1 MRDQE
6 FKARDKKVQKMTR
19 DGLKEQNLT
28 QGTEQRVSQRLADVS
43 FERSRPEEQA
53 AGHRAQNRTQRKQ
66 QQQKQGP
73 KPQDFQPAEAEEADR
88 FAEATAPEV
97 WGPENAPAAMRDAG
111 DKPILQNRPPGDQ
124 PVQAGRGKK
133 RRPSAK
139 AARTAKEPG
148 TPDSVDSP
156 VPALD
161 KPERLQFNTEESPEP
176 AKGGKAIRRG
186 ARYQARFK
194 ASEQEASAESDT
206 VHSPVP
212 ALDRPGRLQFNT
224 DDSPEKP
231 KKSGKAIQRGTR
243 YQARF
248 KPSELE
254 KPVESDAPA
263 PEVPAGGRL
272 RFTRED
278 AAPEPDPENRAA
290 VKKKQAAKFAADA
303 AKPEDAPRL
312 RFERGELPPE
322 ERAEADT
329 QADAEHA
336 TGQASDKSRQQK
348 KYEKAQRR
356 VHEADR
362 KLEKAQSKL
371 PTRRRVHLEKQYD
384 SEAGKFKRRLRFEEE
399 LIPEGEK
406 PPLPKRA
413 VKAVVRGAKTAAV
426 MKVHQK
432 IRQVEHENV
441 GVEAGHKVEFAAERA
456 TGRFLRWNKRRR
468 QSKPYRMERKARLN
482 VSKANADMAYR
493 QLLKDNPQ
501 LQKKALAKWIQKQRI
516 KRKYAAAARE
526 AMKGAKHTQNVL
538 TATGQIIRAVAQ
550 AIIAHKTVIGI
561 VALVVLVV
569 VLFGSM
575 FSACTAMLSGVQS
588 AVISTC
594 YVADDQEIN
603 DSELKYTEL
612 ETELQQDI
620 DETEANFP
628 GFDEYR
634 YNIGEIGHNPYELM
648 GYLSAA
654 FDAFTYAQVEAE
666 LHRLFGLQ
674 YTLTR
679 EEIVEIRTYTDEDG
693 DEHEYEWYVLQTT
706 LTVRPLSDII
716 AGSLAPGDQTDRYGV
731 YMQTY
736 GNRQCYGNPFDFA
749 WLGYVTSPYG
759 YRVHPITGVKDLHR
773 GMDIGAANGT
783 PIKAI
788 QDGRVV
794 SAGDAGDYGLCVVIE
809 GEDGY
814 QSRYAHCSSL
824 SVSAGQEVKR
834 GDVIAA
840 VGSTGNSTGPHLHL
854 EVTHNGEYLNP
865 YYFVDNGGSGYT
877 PQGGA
882 AGGPEIPD
890 DPGSP
895 MGDGTWEAMLAEAE
909 RYLGYPY
916 VWGGSSPSTSF
927 DCSGYVSW
935 VINHSGVGDVGRL
948 GAQGLFNITT
958 PVSRENAQPGDLIF
972 FTGTYSCANPVSHV
986 GIYVGGGRMIH
997 CGDPISYA
1005 SIDTNYWKQHFY
1017 SFGRLSG
1024 MGG

>member
-6 FKARDKKVQKMTR
+6 FRARDKKVQKMTR
-19 DGLKEQNLT
+19 DGLTEKNLT

-43 FERSRPEEQA
+43 FDRAKPEEQA
-53 AGHRAQNRTQRKQ
+53 AGHRAQSRTQRK

-73 KPQDFQPAEAEEADR
+73 KPQDFQPAEAGEADR

-97 WGPENAPAAMRDAG
+97 WGPDNAPAAMRDAD
-111 DKPILQNRPPGDQ
+111 DKPVLKNRPPGDQ
-124 PVQAGRGKK
+124 SVQAGRGKK
-133 RRPSAK
+133 RRPPAK
-139 AARTAKEPG
+139 AARPAKEPD
-148 TPDSVDSP
+148 TPDSADSP
-156 VPALD
+156 VPAPD
-161 KPERLQFNTEESPEP
+161 KPERLQFHTEDSTEPPP
-176 AKGGKAIRRG
+176 AKDGG
-186 ARYQARFK
+186 
-194 ASEQEASAESDT
+194 T
-206 VHSPVP
+206 V
-212 ALDRPGRLQFNT
+212 
-224 DDSPEKP
+224 
-231 KKSGKAIQRGTR
+231 QRGTR

-248 KPSELE
+248 KPSKQEA
-254 KPVESDAPA
+254 PVEPDAPA

-272 RFTRED
+272 RFTREET
-278 AAPEPDPENRAA
+278 PEQAPENRAA
-290 VKKKQAAKFAADA
+290 
-303 AKPEDAPRL
+303 
-312 RFERGELPPE
+312 
-322 ERAEADT
+322 ADT
-329 QADAEHA
+329 PADAEHT

-356 VHEADR
+356 VNTTNR

-384 SEAGKFKRRLRFEEE
+384 SEAGKVKRRLRFDEE

-413 VKAVVRGAKTAAV
+413 VKGVVRGVKTAAV
-426 MKVHQK
+426 LKVHQK
-432 IRQVEHENV
+432 IREVEHENV
-441 GVEAGHKVEFAAERA
+441 GVEAGHKVEFATERA
-456 TGRFLRWNKRRR
+456 VGRFLRWNRRR
-468 QSKPYRMERKARLN
+468 LKSKPYRMERKARLN

-493 QLLKDNPQ
+493 QLLKDNPE
-501 LQKKALAKWIQKQRI
+501 LQKKALNKWIQKQKI

-526 AMKGAKHTQNVL
+526 TAKGAKHTQNVL

-550 AIIAHKTVIGI
+550 AIGAHKAVLGI
-561 VALVVLVV
+561 VALAVLVV

-575 FSACTAMLSGVQS
+575 FSSCTAMLSGVQS

-594 YVADDQEIN
+594 YVANDKEIN

-612 ETELQQDI
+612 ETDLQKNI
-620 DETEANFP
+620 DDTEADYP
-628 GFDEYR
+628 GYDEYR

-654 FDAFTYAQVEAE
+654 YDAFTYAQVEAE
-666 LHRLFGLQ
+666 LSRLFGEQ

-679 EEIVEIRTYTDEDG
+679 EEIVEVRYRTETHTDEDG
-693 DEHEYEWYVLQTT
+693 NDYEVEVPYNWYVLQTT
-706 LTVRPLSDII
+706 LTVRPLADII

-736 GNRQCYGNPFDFA
+736 GNRQSYGNPFDFA

-759 YRVHPITGVKDLHR
+759 YRIHPISGEKNLHR
-773 GMDIGAANGT
+773 GMDIGVASGT

-824 SVSAGQEVKR
+824 SVNAGQEVKR
-834 GDVIAA
+834 GDIIAA

-865 YYFVDNGGSGYT
+865 YYFVDNGGDGFT
-877 PQGGA
+877 PGGGA
-882 AGGPEIPD
+882 AGNPDIPD
-890 DPGSP
+890 YSGEP
-895 MGDGTWEAMLAEAE
+895 MGDGSFEAMLAEAE
-909 RYLGYPY
+909 KYIGMPY

-935 VINHSGVGDVGRL
+935 VINHSGVGSVGRQT
-948 GAQGLFNITT
+948 ASGLYNLCT
-958 PVSRENAQPGDLIF
+958 PVSKDNMQPGDLIF
-972 FTGTYSCANPVSHV
+972 FTGTYSSPTPVSHV
-986 GIYVGGGRMIH
+986 GIYIGGGRMLH
-997 CGDPISYA
+997 CGDPIGYA
-1005 SIDTNYWKQHFY
+1005 NINSNYWSLHYY
-1017 SFGRLSG
+1017 SGGRLP
-1024 MGG
+1024 